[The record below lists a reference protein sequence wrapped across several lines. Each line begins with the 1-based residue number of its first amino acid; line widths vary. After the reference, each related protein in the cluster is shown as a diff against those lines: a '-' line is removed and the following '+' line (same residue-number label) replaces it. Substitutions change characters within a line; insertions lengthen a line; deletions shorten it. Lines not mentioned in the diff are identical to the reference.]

1 MTAFNNMATMKQH
14 RFARIIALLPGIMMI
29 PVILHAQP
37 SDAQVKKDVTGA
49 KTIAVTLT
57 SKPGTRQWNSDLN
70 AYEWVRGV
78 ICTLRT
84 EHPEVKLL
92 VEGDAV
98 YNLIGTK
105 ATYRKFRVIS
115 NEYLGLPKPSVDAI
129 MEIINSNRERFFG
142 YSAWSQMVGEIERL
156 EVVASSDSLPWIW
169 HTFNSVELPVATRY
183 SVIASNTTVERVD
196 VLYWLRIYRDDMNAP
211 WKTDTFVSTPRDRN
225 ILGRTTHTPEEIRGM
240 QTMGQ
245 R

>member
-1 MTAFNNMATMKQH
+1 MKQH
-14 RFARIIALLPGIMMI
+14 RFAHIMVALLGILII
-29 PVILHAQP
+29 PAILHAQP

-49 KTIAVTLT
+49 KTIAITFT

-129 MEIINSNRERFFG
+129 MGIINSDRARFFG
-142 YSAWSQMVGEIERL
+142 YSAWNQMVGEIERL
-156 EVVASSDSLPWIW
+156 EVLTSNDSLLWVW

-183 SVIASNTTVERVD
+183 SVIANRTTVERVD

-211 WKTDTFVSTPRDRN
+211 WKTETFVSTPRDRN
-225 ILGRTTHTPEEIRGM
+225 VIDRTTYTPEEIKAM
-240 QTMGQ
+240 PTMGQ

>member
-1 MTAFNNMATMKQH
+1 MSVSITILHMNKH
-14 RFARIIALLPGIMMI
+14 SIARIVAPLLGIMLV
-29 PVILHAQP
+29 PAILQAQP

-49 KTIAVTLT
+49 KTIAITFT
-57 SKPGTRQWNSDLN
+57 SKPGTRQWNRDLN

-115 NEYLGLPKPSVDAI
+115 NEYLGLPKPSVDVI
-129 MEIINSNRERFFG
+129 MGIINSDRARFFG
-142 YSAWSQMVGEIERL
+142 YSEWSKMVGDIERL
-156 EVVASSDSLPWIW
+156 EVVESYDSLLWVW

-183 SVIASNTTVERVD
+183 SVIANNTTVDRVD
-196 VLYWLRIYRDDMNAP
+196 VIYWLRLYRDDMNAP
-211 WKTDTFVSTPRDRN
+211 WKTGTFVSTPRDRTV
-225 ILGRTTHTPEEIRGM
+225 LKRTTYTPAEIKAM
-240 QTMGQ
+240 PTMGQ
-245 R
+245 Q